1 MTTILIVDD
10 HASFRLQARALLETQ
25 GFEVVGEAPDGL
37 AAIELAGSLRP
48 EIVLLDIGLP
58 DFDGF
63 EVARQLAAG
72 DACPAVVLTSSREA
86 AAYGPRL
93 ASSPAVGFIAKDE
106 LSGPA
111 LAALV
116 ARERHSPGRHSY
128 EQRSPERHPAG
139 THSDE
144 KSSPG
149 RQSLGPRS

>member
-1 MTTILIVDD
+1 VTTILIVDD

-37 AAIELAGSLRP
+37 AAVELAGLLRP

-58 DFDGF
+58 DLDGF
-63 EVARQLAAG
+63 EVARQLAADG
-72 DACPAVVLTSSREA
+72 AGPAVVLTSSREA

-93 ASSPAVGFIAKDE
+93 ASSPAVGFIAKDQ

-111 LAALV
+111 LSALV
-116 ARERHSPGRHSY
+116 ARGRHSP
-128 EQRSPERHPAG
+128 EQHLPERPLP
-139 THSDE
+139 E
-144 KSSPG
+144 

>member
-63 EVARQLAAG
+63 EVARKLAAG
-72 DACPAVVLTSSREA
+72 DAGPAVVLTSSREA

-116 ARERHSPGRHSY
+116 ARGRP
-128 EQRSPERHPAG
+128 SPERPLPERPMA
-139 THSDE
+139 E
-144 KSSPG
+144 RPMAE

>member
-37 AAIELAGSLRP
+37 AAIELARLLRP

-72 DACPAVVLTSSREA
+72 DAGPAVVLTSSREA

-93 ASSPAVGFIAKDE
+93 ASSPAVGFIAKDQ

-116 ARERHSPGRHSY
+116 ARGRP
-128 EQRSPERHPAG
+128 SPERP
-139 THSDE
+139 
-144 KSSPG
+144 SSERPLPE